1 MRYLITILFLFNLLT
16 TYGQEVNQ
24 GKYWLCFSDKA
35 NSPYSIFQ
43 PQYFLSARAIER
55 RNKQGIPITEEDL
68 PVSATYLASV
78 EAKGATVLNKSKWM
92 NGATI
97 LASEDVLDEIK
108 DLAFVK
114 EVLYVGK
121 NIAKKNT
128 QTVGFKTGIQKV
140 AYSTSESVY
149 GFGQTSIEMVAGE
162 ALHEIGNR
170 GEDKMIA
177 ILDGGFTNADIMP
190 FFEKMRMDGRIIEG
204 WDFVDNDN
212 TVYESSSHGS
222 QVLSVMGADLPG
234 LFTGT
239 APKATYV
246 LFKTEDVRGEYL
258 FEECNWIAGVEYA
271 DSMGVDI
278 INSSLG
284 YTTFSDLTMNYK
296 YLDMDGQT
304 SLASKAADIA
314 FSKGLMIVSSAGNSG
329 DNQWRYIGTPAD
341 ARGVLAVGATDEF
354 GDHAIFSSFGPTAD
368 GRVKPNVAALGQS
381 IPVASIYSYNVHESN
396 GTSFSAPLIA
406 GMVASLWQAF
416 PEKTN
421 QEIFDAIEASGNN
434 KDHLNYN
441 LGHGLPDFWK
451 AHQLLLSGK
460 KEVSSNQIDDAQV
473 STIVGRT
480 TISGHIEI
488 PLYCASQLLRKFEI
502 QIKDQFGNLI
512 YSDNIKA
519 KNKNHF
525 ILEIKNSGLK
535 FNQNYTLSILTKEGY
550 ITRVLQLLD

>member
-1 MRYLITILFLFNLLT
+1 MRYSLTILFLFHILFAF
-16 TYGQEVNQ
+16 GQEGKQ
-24 GKYWLCFSDKA
+24 GKYWLTFTDKA
-35 NSPYSIFQ
+35 TSKYSIFQ
-43 PQYFLSARAIER
+43 PQNFLSARAIER
-55 RNKQGIPITEEDL
+55 REQQGIAITEEDL
-68 PVSATYLASV
+68 PVNETYLAAV
-78 EAKGATVLNKSKWM
+78 QLTGATILNKSKWM
-92 NGATI
+92 NSTTI
-97 LASEDVLDEIK
+97 LASDAMLIELNK
-108 DLAFVK
+108 LPFVK

-121 NIAKKNT
+121 DFAKKNT

-140 AYSTSESVY
+140 AYATSESVY
-149 GFGQTSIEMVAGE
+149 GYGQTSIEMVQGQ

-170 GEDKMIA
+170 GEGKMIA

-204 WDFVDNDN
+204 WDFVDNDA
-212 TVYESSSHGS
+212 TVYESSAHGS

-296 YLDMDGQT
+296 YLDMDGET
-304 SLASKAADIA
+304 SMASKAADIA

-354 GDHAIFSSFGPTAD
+354 GEHAMFSSFGPTAD

-381 IPVASIYSYNVHESN
+381 IPVASIYSYNVHESH
-396 GTSFSAPLIA
+396 GTSFSSPLIA
-406 GMVASLWQAF
+406 GMVATLWQSF
-416 PEKTN
+416 PDKTN
-421 QEIFDAIEASGNN
+421 KEIFNAIEASGNN
-434 KDHLNYN
+434 KDELNYN
-441 LGHGLPDFWK
+441 LGHGIPDFWK
-451 AHQLLLSGK
+451 AYQILLG
-460 KEVSSNQIDDAQV
+460 ENVEAHANQIDNAQLSSLVGKV
-473 STIVGRT
+473 SNSGNVIIP
-480 TISGHIEI
+480 IS
-488 PLYCASQLLRKFEI
+488 CQQKQLNKFEI
-502 QIKDQFGNLI
+502 QIKDQFGNI
-512 YSDNIKA
+512 VFSKNENA
-519 KNKNHF
+519 KNRNYF
-525 ILEIKNSGLK
+525 ILNLNADLNLDQS
-535 FNQNYTLSILTKEGY
+535 YSVSIYTKEEVFVKSLKL
-550 ITRVLQLLD
+550 TR